1 MLRLLALVPL
11 LASACLAQKTVADVL
26 EQKTIAKVRAA
37 ADSTDA
43 VGGFAAVDLNTGRTF
58 SHNGDVVF
66 PQASSIKIAIMTEMF
81 RSGRFRMPDP
91 VTLSPKDAVGGSGR
105 LQHRLKNGPVTITV
119 RELITAMIEWSDN
132 TATNKCIDMAGMANV
147 NRTVEELG
155 LRNTRLQRK
164 MMDLAAARR
173 NEENI
178 STPLD
183 MARLVELIYQGK
195 AAPPETCR
203 EMIAIM
209 KLVSAD
215 MRSIVPDDIEVASKP
230 GQIDGVRCETGIIFL
245 PNRPFALSV
254 ASAYL
259 SDRRSPVPDVT
270 DIIFGHF
277 QRLARANKYGRYV
290 E

>member
-1 MLRLLALVPL
+1 MPLAGSV
-11 LASACLAQKTVADVL
+11 CLAQETVADLL
-26 EQKTIAKVRAA
+26 EHKTIAKVRVA
-37 ADSTDA
+37 ADAVDA
-43 VGGFAAVDLNTGRTF
+43 VVGFAAVDLTTGRVF
-58 SHNGDVVF
+58 SHNGNVVF
-66 PQASSIKIAIMTEMF
+66 PQASSIKIAILTEMF
-81 RSGRFRMPDP
+81 RSGRFRMSDP

-105 LQHRLKNGPVTITV
+105 LQQRLKNGPVTLSI

-155 LRNTRLQRK
+155 LHSTRLQRK
-164 MMDLAAARR
+164 MMDLPAAKR

-195 AAPPETCR
+195 AAPPEACR

-215 MRSIVPDDIEVASKP
+215 MRSVVPDDVEVASKP
-230 GQIDGVRCETGIIFL
+230 GQLDGVRCETGIVFL

-259 SDRRSPVPDVT
+259 NDRRSPVLDVT

-277 QRLARANKYGRYV
+277 QRLARANRYGRYV